1 MARLD
6 IGLESLYYKPS
17 AIISNNR
24 SDTVSALA
32 YVLFTTVW
40 NDKIV
45 VLKKTTLQLYFKTFI
60 EKINSGN
67 FIM

>member
-1 MARLD
+1 MVYT
-6 IGLESLYYKPS
+6 ENHFNLYQKWFLNW
-17 AIISNNR
+17 IISI
-24 SDTVSALA
+24 TAG
-32 YVLFTTVW
+32 

-45 VLKKTTLQLYFKTFI
+45 FLKKIILQLYFKTFI